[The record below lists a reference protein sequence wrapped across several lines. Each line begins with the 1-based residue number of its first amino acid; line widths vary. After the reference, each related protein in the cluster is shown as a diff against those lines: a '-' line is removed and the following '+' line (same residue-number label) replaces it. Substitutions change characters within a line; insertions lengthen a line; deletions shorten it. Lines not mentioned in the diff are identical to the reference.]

1 MDRLASSAPPGGVGV
16 VIPCYAQEHY
26 LGEAI
31 ESVLAQSHPVDEI
44 LVVDDG
50 SPGDT
55 AAVVRRFDGVR
66 VVRQAN
72 AGISEARNTG
82 LRESRS
88 RYLIFLDA
96 DDRLLPNAVAAGL
109 AGFAEHPD
117 AGLIA
122 GICRRIDGDGAPR
135 DGKVPFVCPGGDHYD
150 ALLRYNHI
158 WPPAVGMYRR
168 EALEAIGGWVWKRH
182 VQDLELYL
190 RLART
195 WPIYCHPEEV
205 AEYRIQEG
213 GRSQNRGAM
222 LAGMM
227 DALRLQKP
235 YIREHPEYLDAFREG
250 RERYPT
256 FYGARLVEDLRGH
269 YQARR
274 WRPLLRGFRDLMR
287 HYPRGARELAG
298 GRVRSMLRRLAGRS

>member
-1 MDRLASSAPPGGVGV
+1 MDRVASASEGRVGV

-31 ESVLAQSHPVDEI
+31 ESVLAQTHPADDI

-50 SPGDT
+50 SPGNT
-55 AAVVRRFDGVR
+55 AGVVERYPGVR
-66 VVRQAN
+66 VFRQAN

-82 LRESRS
+82 LRESRA

-96 DDRLLPNAVAAGL
+96 DDRLRPNAIAAGL
-109 AGFAEHPD
+109 AGFAAHPD
-117 AGLIA
+117 AALVAGL
-122 GICRRIDGDGAPR
+122 CQRIDGAGAPR
-135 DGKVPFVCPGGDHYD
+135 DAKVQFACPGGDHYD

-168 EALEAIGGWVWKRH
+168 ECLEAIGGWLWKRH

-195 WPIYCHPEEV
+195 YPIHCHPEEV

-227 DALRLQKP
+227 DVLRLQKE
-235 YIREHPEYLDAFREG
+235 YVAEHPEYREAYREG
-250 RERYPT
+250 ERRYPT
-256 FYGARLVEDLRGH
+256 YYGDRLVEEMRAHYRAGEWRAVLGGFADLV
-269 YQARR
+269 
-274 WRPLLRGFRDLMR
+274 R
-287 HYPRGARELAG
+287 HYPRGARELAF
-298 GRVRSMLRRLAGRS
+298 GRVKSILRRLIGRR

>member
-1 MDRLASSAPPGGVGV
+1 VDQLATPDLHGGVGV

-31 ESVLAQSHPVDEI
+31 ESVLAQTRPADEI

-55 AAVVRRFDGVR
+55 ATVVRRFDGVR
-66 VVRQAN
+66 VVRQPN

-82 LRESRS
+82 LRESHS

-109 AGFAEHPD
+109 AGHAAHPD
-117 AGLIA
+117 AALIA
-122 GICRRIDGDGAPR
+122 GICRRIDGRGAPR
-135 DGKVPFVCPGGDHYD
+135 DARVQFLCPGGDHYD
-150 ALLRYNHI
+150 ALLRHNHI

-168 EALEAIGGWVWKRH
+168 ECLEAIGGWVWKRH
-182 VQDLELYL
+182 AQDLELYL

-195 WPIYCHPEEV
+195 YPIYCHPEEV

-213 GRSQNRGAM
+213 GRSQNRSAM

-227 DALRLQKP
+227 DVLRLQKP
-235 YIREHPEYLDAFREG
+235 YVREHPEYRDAYREG
-250 RERYPT
+250 ERRYPG
-256 FYGARLVEDLRGH
+256 FYGDRLVEELRDH
-269 YQARR
+269 YHAGR
-274 WRPLLRGFRDLMR
+274 WRQVLDGLTDLIR
-287 HYPRGARELAG
+287 HYPQGARELAG
-298 GRVRSMLRRLAGRS
+298 ARVRRMIRALIGRE

>member
-1 MDRLASSAPPGGVGV
+1 VDRLTTTPVDGGVGV

-31 ESVLAQSHPVDEI
+31 ESVLAQSRPADEV

-55 AAVVRRFDGVR
+55 GSVVRRYPGVR

-72 AGISEARNTG
+72 AGIAEARNTG

-88 RYLIFLDA
+88 RLLIFLDA
-96 DDRLLPNAVAAGL
+96 DDRLLPTAIAAGVD
-109 AGFAEHPD
+109 GFRKHPD
-117 AGLIA
+117 AAIVA
-122 GICRRIDGDGAPR
+122 GICRRIDGQGAPW
-135 DGKVPFVCPGGDHYD
+135 GPKVEFQCPGGDHYD
-150 ALLRYNHI
+150 ALLRHNHI
-158 WPPAVGMYRR
+158 WPPAVAMCRR
-168 EALEAIGGWVWKRH
+168 ECLEAVHGWRWKRH

-190 RLART
+190 RLAREY
-195 WPIYCHPEEV
+195 PIHCHPEEV

-227 DALRLQKP
+227 DVLRLQKP
-235 YIREHPEYLDAFREG
+235 YVAAHPEYLDAYREGERRYPEYYSERLSDEMRQQFRE
-250 RERYPT
+250 
-256 FYGARLVEDLRGH
+256 
-269 YQARR
+269 RR
-274 WRPLLRGFRDLMR
+274 WRAVALGFADLIR
-287 HYPRGARELAG
+287 HHPDRARELVAG
-298 GRVRSMLRRLAGRS
+298 KLKRLLGLSGRRQ

>member
-1 MDRLASSAPPGGVGV
+1 MDRLTGRGLEGGVGI

-31 ESVLAQSHPVDEI
+31 ESALSQTHRPDEI

-55 AAVVRRFDGVR
+55 AAAVRRFEGVR

-72 AGISEARNTG
+72 AGIAEARNTG
-82 LRESRS
+82 LRESRA

-109 AGFAEHPD
+109 AGFAEHAD
-117 AGLIA
+117 AALIA
-122 GICRRIDGDGAPR
+122 GLCRRIDGRGAPR
-135 DGKVPFVCPGGDHYD
+135 DGKVPFACPGGDHYD

-168 EALEAIGGWVWKRH
+168 ECLEAIGGWVWKRH
-182 VQDLELYL
+182 AQDLELYL

-195 WPIYCHPEEV
+195 YPIYCHPGEV
-205 AEYRIQEG
+205 AEYRIQEA

-227 DALRLQKP
+227 DILRLQKP
-235 YIREHPEYLDAFREG
+235 YIRRHPEYREAFREG
-250 RERYPT
+250 WRRYPE
-256 FYGARLVEDLRGH
+256 FYGDRLVEELRGH
-269 YQARR
+269 YRAGR
-274 WRPLLRGFRDLMR
+274 WHQVRDGFADLIR
-287 HYPRGARELAG
+287 HYPRGARELAF
-298 GRVRSMLRRLAGRS
+298 GRIQSMLRGITGRQ